1 MAAYEVRCETCRV
14 TFPLGT
20 KQCLHCGGRLGSK
33 GSVPPLSAVFPEAAE
48 LDPELLD
55 QGEAE
60 QTGRRGPVRL
70 VMSLIWVLLALVGT
84 VFRICTG

>member
-20 KQCLHCGGRLGSK
+20 KRCLHCGGRLGARESI
-33 GSVPPLSAVFPEAAE
+33 PPLSAVFSESAE
-48 LDPELLD
+48 LDPEILD
-55 QGEAE
+55 GGEAE

-70 VMSLIWVLLALVGT
+70 AMGVVWVLLALVGT
-84 VFRICTG
+84 LYRICAG